1 MARVRAAPG
10 SQPPTK
16 ATATRQALK
25 EKTNTART
33 AGPVYEDDGD
43 TDGLIE
49 DSKPKRGRPRN
60 VTRQDSDEL
69 VMAGGLGLAS
79 EENAK
84 KSDAQTA
91 TDELAKSDVPTTTDE
106 LAKSDAAPMPTGKPN
121 RRPVRTMRKVATS
134 QAQSEVLNGLKQ
146 RMDAAAKLQRTK
158 QRPDAQGAREASSL
172 AKAYVAL
179 PRKPATATATATAT
193 ASDFQDATADHSELS
208 LSSSPPAR
216 ANPGTAQ
223 KHRSSL
229 AQPGSV
235 LRAQNTP
242 AVENS
247 MLALKNFKRRPRQ
260 PSMLQMVRQKVGSAR
275 PSLVNDTAVTVD
287 DDAVEDT
294 SAFDLDISDDNEHFA
309 PDAEGTPL
317 QLNRKRSPLLSSVK
331 QKSPMQ
337 LSLVDNSAVQPQKK
351 RKSDTLDVASGSH
364 SVTRSKKQR
373 QDHDVSSGSLS
384 ALRARRQQPSFEVAQ
399 AQEVVDDDDDDCI
412 VVRSSTQR
420 DETPQPAVT
429 SDIQVINSP
438 SSSTPPTEP
447 SSSHHRRSLSGKDD
461 DYAVPSTERE
471 AELELPTRH
480 VDAQEEQDDIVNG
493 TMADP
498 VSSPGSTSDNI
509 MADPATQRA
518 SPSPAKKK
526 PRGKPK
532 PINTA
537 ALQSLLPK
545 RRQPLRPRK
554 RKSEYDIESSEAED
568 DAAADTVHLD
578 EDEDEL
584 GERSRR
590 RPKAGPTKSK
600 QGTTARRG
608 RPSKAATSATSKK
621 KAAKKNAKTYGRA
634 TASDKENEGY
644 ESFEEAEEST
654 LPAISHS
661 MQDVVAKSKELEA
674 AKAKFADIDQ
684 WDMVFETMSADDHRS
699 SSLNW
704 R

>member
-10 SQPPTK
+10 SQAPTK

-33 AGPVYEDDGD
+33 NGPVYEDDGN
-43 TDGLIE
+43 TDGLIK
-49 DSKPKRGRPRN
+49 DSQPKRGRPKR
-60 VTRQDSDEL
+60 VARQDSDEL

-79 EENAK
+79 GESAK
-84 KSDAQTA
+84 KSDA
-91 TDELAKSDVPTTTDE
+91 PTTTDE
-106 LAKSDAAPMPTGKPN
+106 LAKSDAAPMTTAKPN
-121 RRPVRTMRKVATS
+121 RRPARTIRKVATS
-134 QAQSEVLNGLKQ
+134 QTQNEVLNGLKQ
-146 RMDAAAKLQRTK
+146 RMNAAAKSQRTK
-158 QRPDAQGAREASSL
+158 QRPEAQVVRDTFSDPKPSD
-172 AKAYVAL
+172 AL
-179 PRKPATATATATAT
+179 PTNPAI
-193 ASDFQDATADHSELS
+193 ASESQDAIVDRSELS

-223 KHRSSL
+223 KHRSSIM
-229 AQPGSV
+229 QPGSV

-242 AVENS
+242 AVESS

-275 PSLVNDTAVTVD
+275 PSLANDTAVTVD
-287 DDAVEDT
+287 DNAVEDT
-294 SAFDLDISDDNEHFA
+294 SVFDLDISDDNEDFA
-309 PDAEGTPL
+309 PEAEGTPL
-317 QLNRKRSPLLSSVK
+317 HLNQNRLSNLGSVRQRST
-331 QKSPMQ
+331 MQ

-351 RKSDTLDVASGSH
+351 RKSDTLDVSSGSL
-364 SVTRSKKQR
+364 SGSRSKKPR
-373 QDHDVSSGSLS
+373 QDQDVSSGSLS
-384 ALRARRQQPSFEVAQ
+384 ALHARRQQPVVEVAQ
-399 AQEVVDDDDDDCI
+399 APEADDDDCI
-412 VVRSSTQR
+412 VVRSSTDR
-420 DETPQPAVT
+420 DETPQPATT
-429 SDIQVINSP
+429 SDVQVINSP

-461 DYAVPSTERE
+461 DYAVPSTAPD
-471 AELELPTRH
+471 AELELATRH
-480 VDAQEEQDDIVNG
+480 VDPQEEQDDIVNG

-498 VSSPGSTSDNI
+498 VSSPGAPSEDV

-518 SPSPAKKK
+518 SPSPVKKK

-568 DAAADTVHLD
+568 DAVVDTSHLD

-584 GERSRR
+584 GVQGKRR
-590 RPKAGPTKSK
+590 AKPAPTKTK
-600 QGTTARRG
+600 RGTTAKRG
-608 RPSKAATSATSKK
+608 KSGKAAPTASKK
-621 KAAKKNAKTYGRA
+621 TAAKKSTKTYGRA
-634 TASDKENEGY
+634 TVSDKENDGH

-654 LPAISHS
+654 LPEIPHS
-661 MQDVVAKSKELEA
+661 MQDVAKSKELEA

-684 WDMVFETMSADDHRS
+684 WDMEFETMSADDHRS

>member
-16 ATATRQALK
+16 ATVARQALK
-25 EKTNTART
+25 EKTNTTRT
-33 AGPVYEDDGD
+33 AGPVYEEDGD
-43 TDGLIE
+43 IDGLVK
-49 DSKPKRGRPRN
+49 DSKPKRGRPKK

-69 VMAGGLGLAS
+69 VTAGRLGLVS
-79 EENAK
+79 DESAK
-84 KSDAQTA
+84 KSGAPAT

-106 LAKSDAAPMPTGKPN
+106 LAKSDAAPVQRARPN
-121 RRPVRTMRKVATS
+121 RRPARTMRKVATS
-134 QAQSEVLNGLKQ
+134 QAQSEVLNGLQQ
-146 RMDAAAKLQRTK
+146 RMDAAAKTQRTK
-158 QRPDAQGAREASSL
+158 QRPNGQIAREASSL
-172 AKAYVAL
+172 ANASDAL
-179 PRKPATATATATAT
+179 PTNSATAN
-193 ASDFQDATADHSELS
+193 ASHDATAVHSELS

-216 ANPGTAQ
+216 AIPGTAQ

-242 AVENS
+242 AVESS

-275 PSLVNDTAVTVD
+275 PSLANDTAVTVD

-294 SAFDLDISDDNEHFA
+294 SAFDLDISDENEDFA

-317 QLNRKRSPLLSSVK
+317 HLNQNRSSILGSVK
-331 QKSPMQ
+331 QKSTLQ
-337 LSLVDNSAVQPQKK
+337 LSLVDNLAVHPQKK
-351 RKSDTLDVASGSH
+351 RKSDTLDVSSGPLSGA
-364 SVTRSKKQR
+364 RSKKPR
-373 QDHDVSSGSLS
+373 QDQDASSGSLS

-399 AQEVVDDDDDDCI
+399 AQEAIGDDDDCI

-420 DETPQPAVT
+420 DETPQPAPT
-429 SDIQVINSP
+429 SEIQ
-438 SSSTPPTEP
+438 
-447 SSSHHRRSLSGKDD
+447 
-461 DYAVPSTERE
+461 
-471 AELELPTRH
+471 
-480 VDAQEEQDDIVNG
+480 QEEQDDVVNG

-498 VSSPGSTSDNI
+498 VSSPRSASDDI

-518 SPSPAKKK
+518 SPSPTKKK

-537 ALQSLLPK
+537 ALQSFLPK

-554 RKSEYDIESSEAED
+554 RKSEYDIGSSEAED
-568 DAAADTVHLD
+568 EAAADTVHLD

-584 GERSRR
+584 GERTKRR
-590 RPKAGPTKSK
+590 TKAGPTKSK
-600 QGTTARRG
+600 RGRG
-608 RPSKAATSATSKK
+608 RPSKAAASAASNKN
-621 KAAKKNAKTYGRA
+621 AAKAKKSTKTYGRA

-654 LPAISHS
+654 LPEISHS
-661 MQDVVAKSKELEA
+661 MQDVVAKNKELEA

-684 WDMVFETMSADDHRS
+684 WDMVFERMSADDHRS